1 MPPGWLDRLAA
12 QIRAS
17 SSPILWLRGLP
28 GTGKSTL
35 LAHVRPWAEE
45 SFLICDEPA
54 ADMLT
59 QFTPGE
65 RRLLLAARPS
75 AATDRALL
83 RWRPYGA
90 VEVIGDHALFLTE
103 AECAA
108 WGDGIL
114 FQRTGGWPFLVGAYL
129 DRRSETIQDLL
140 PAFLDT
146 ELFPSLPHAL
156 VVAILAA
163 SDTPLPLSAT
173 HALFGDAALH
183 PLLAAT
189 PDGVVL
195 AADWVKD
202 AVQRLKQR
210 PTVWQRAT
218 SDAVVQIHARHGKP
232 VPAIEALNRMGQRE
246 AALDLFDQAGG
257 FRLGLRDGVGLLCR
271 ALDSFPAGLEDRV
284 DTLLFARILVMVAS
298 GRGAAAL
305 AKLQARYPGLPV
317 DLRQMRYSHR
327 PYAILFRLL
336 LEADAGGSAPIES
349 WGQLAPLL
357 DPDDRAGRAL
367 LDHIMR
373 IGASTQGV
381 SLVDADLSAL
391 AAEHRLVHAQHALDR
406 GALAQARE
414 LMIPADRSSIAAALR
429 LQLDYETGIEIDPRA
444 AESVINSLTLGPSW
458 PAVFRATLKAGSLG
472 MLRSAGLTQ
481 ALDYLARGA
490 ALLRQRHCLI
500 DQHPVALL
508 RIQLLQIARRHDEAN
523 AALAALQQGNST
535 EEALIRARVRLV
547 ARNVAPIDLERETH
561 PRHRIAWTI
570 LSGYQQLRA
579 GEAAASRR
587 AIAQA
592 LHDAD
597 ATSLAA
603 PLIEESEFLE
613 RPLQNLLAEARSLP
627 LSTRHLADAAA
638 LLLRTLPFTSLH
650 AKAAGGLSRQEH
662 RVLLHLSD
670 GNSNKEIARALSV
683 SESAVKFHLRN
694 LFQKFN
700 VDARNRLI
708 DAARERGLVR

>member
-1 MPPGWLDRLAA
+1 MPTSWLDRLAA

-35 LAHVRPWAEE
+35 LAHVKPWAEAR
-45 SFLICDEPA
+45 FLIYDEPA

-65 RRLLLAARPS
+65 QRLLLAARPS
-75 AATDRALL
+75 AAMDRALL
-83 RWRPYGA
+83 RWRAYGA
-90 VEVIGDHALFLTE
+90 VEIIGDHALFLTE
-103 AECAA
+103 AECGAL
-108 WGDGIL
+108 GDGQL
-114 FQRTGGWPFLVGAYL
+114 FQQTGGWPFLVGAS
-129 DRRSETIQDLL
+129 REGRGEIIQDLL
-140 PAFLDT
+140 PAFLDA

-163 SDTPLPLSAT
+163 SDTPLPLSGAKS
-173 HALFGDAALH
+173 LFGDGALH
-183 PLLAAT
+183 PLLAVT

-218 SDAVVQIHARHGKP
+218 ADAVIQIHARNGKP

-257 FRLGLRDGVGLLCR
+257 FRLGLRDGVGLLAR

-284 DTLLFARILVMVAS
+284 DTLLFGRILVMVAS

-305 AKLQARYPGLPV
+305 AKLEARYPGLPV

-357 DPDDRAGRAL
+357 DADDRAGRAL

-373 IGASTQGV
+373 VGAPSLGV
-381 SLVDADLSAL
+381 GPLDADLPAL
-391 AAEHRLVHAQHALDR
+391 AAEHRLVQAQHALDR
-406 GALAQARE
+406 GAVAEARALVLSE
-414 LMIPADRSSIAAALR
+414 AGSIAAALR
-429 LQLDYETGIEIDPRA
+429 LQLDYETGVEIDPLV
-444 AESVINSLTLGPSW
+444 AECAIKDLKRGASW
-458 PAVFRATLKAGSLG
+458 PLIFRATLEAGSLAI
-472 MLRSAGLTQ
+472 LRSAGLSQ

-490 ALLRQRHCLI
+490 AALRQRHCLI
-500 DQHPVALL
+500 DPHPVALL
-508 RIQLLQIARRHDEAN
+508 RIRLLQIARRHDEAN
-523 AALAALQQGNST
+523 VALAAMPQGHSIK
-535 EEALIRARVRLV
+535 EALIRTRARLI
-547 ARNVAPIDLERETH
+547 ARDAMPIDLVPDTH
-561 PRHRIAWTI
+561 PRHRIARTI
-570 LSGYQQLRA
+570 LTGYQLFRV
-579 GEAAASRR
+579 GETTASRR

-597 ATSLAA
+597 AGSFAA

-613 RPLQNLLAEARSLP
+613 RPLQNLLADAKSLP
-627 LSTRHLADAAA
+627 LSTRRLAEAAA
-638 LLLRTLPFTSLH
+638 NLLRTLPLTSLH
-650 AKAAGGLSRQEH
+650 AKSEGGLSRQEH

-700 VDARNRLI
+700 VDARTRLI